1 MAVNYYGPLYNS
13 IQAQGK
19 LLGLGPAGALM
30 PKDKKPGLGS
40 KMASA
45 IGSMMDQASE
55 SNVAQR
61 KEQMAQLEGE
71 YGRLEKFLSNGR
83 FETVQNGPERKEVWK
98 WNKDYKGDKSKTP
111 DPDDWN
117 KFYATKGQLAELQGI
132 KKYEDRKPSV
142 FDYKFTDTAKN
153 QDTGFFGSFANIMNQ
168 GEK

>member
-1 MAVNYYGPLYNS
+1 MGDPRYATSGETMFGLDRL
-13 IQAQGK
+13 QGK
-19 LLGLGPAGALM
+19 QEATATGRQFWSLI
-30 PKDKKPGLGS
+30 DKNK
-40 KMASA
+40 
-45 IGSMMDQASE
+45 
-55 SNVAQR
+55 
-61 KEQMAQLEGE
+61 
-71 YGRLEKFLSNGR
+71 
-83 FETVQNGPERKEVWK
+83 TKEVWK